1 MSTSVI
7 RADQVSKTYPGP
19 PPTTVLHPVSLTIHA
34 GEQIAVVGA
43 SGSGKST
50 LLAILGM
57 LDDPTSGRVEVDG
70 VATASMSER
79 ERSRIR
85 ATRIGFVFQQF
96 HLLPAL
102 SALDNVATGLLYAG
116 VPLRAR
122 RARAAAALRDV
133 GLGHRLDH
141 RPMQLS
147 GGEQQRVAIARALV
161 REPAV
166 LFADEPTGALDSV
179 TSAGVVDLLAGLTER
194 GTTVVIVTHDND
206 IAASFARRVRIT
218 DGRVRDDAARRRS
231 AS

>member
-1 MSTSVI
+1 MSVSVI
-7 RADQVSKTYPGP
+7 RAEHVSKTYPGL
-19 PPTTVLHPVSLTIHA
+19 PPTTVLHPVSLRIRA

-57 LDDPTSGRVEVDG
+57 LDDPSSGRVEIDG
-70 VATASMSER
+70 VPTSRMSER

-85 ATRIGFVFQQF
+85 ATRMGFVFQQF

-116 VPLRAR
+116 ISLSER
-122 RARAAAALRDV
+122 RTRAASALHDV

-141 RPMQLS
+141 RPTQLS

-161 REPAV
+161 REPGV

-179 TSAGVVDLLAGLTER
+179 TSAGVVELLAGLADR
-194 GTTVVIVTHDND
+194 GTTVVVVTHDTG
-206 IAASFARRVRIT
+206 IAASFSRRIRIS
-218 DGRVRDDAARRRS
+218 DGRVHDEADHLAG

>member
-1 MSTSVI
+1 MTGAVL
-7 RADQVSKTYPGP
+7 RAEDISKNYPGP
-19 PPTTVLHPVSLTIHA
+19 PPTTVLRPVSLTIEA

-50 LLAILGM
+50 LLSILGM
-57 LDDPTSGRVEVDG
+57 LEEPSSGRLWVDG
-70 VATASMSER
+70 VPTAEMSER

-85 ATRIGFVFQQF
+85 ATRLGFVFQQF

-116 VPLRAR
+116 LPHGER
-122 RARAAAALRDV
+122 RARAAVALADV
-133 GLGHRLDH
+133 GLGHRLEH
-141 RPMQLS
+141 RPSQLS

-179 TSAGVVDLLAGLTER
+179 TSSGVVELLAGLATR
-194 GTTVVIVTHDND
+194 GTTVVVVTHDVD
-206 IAASFARRVRIT
+206 IAASFARRIRIS
-218 DGRVRDDAARRRS
+218 DGVVHDAGADAAR